1 MNELKSLSDEQ
12 LFGDLK
18 KFSGKEQ
25 EACVPVLL
33 YLIEV
38 EDRRLF
44 AEEGYSSAIPGMG
57 FSEPTPLAN
66 EVALEK
72 GESGKKLTYEENLRI
87 NSLPNSFS
95 AISRLC

>member
-1 MNELKSLSDEQ
+1 MNELKSLSDKQ

-33 YLIEV
+33 YLIVV

-44 AEEGYSSAIPGMG
+44 TEEGFSSMFSLCTEGLKYSKGAAHRRIQSARVIREYP
-57 FSEPTPLAN
+57 
-66 EVALEK
+66 
-72 GESGKKLTYEENLRI
+72 I
-87 NSLPNSFS
+87 D
-95 AISRLC
+95 